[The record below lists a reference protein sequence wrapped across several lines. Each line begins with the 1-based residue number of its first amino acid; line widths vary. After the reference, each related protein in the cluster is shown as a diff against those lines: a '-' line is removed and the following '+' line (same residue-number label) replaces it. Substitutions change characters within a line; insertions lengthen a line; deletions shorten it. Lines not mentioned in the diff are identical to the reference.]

1 MFFAW
6 IMLSLIALGI
16 GSLVI
21 SITAN
26 TWIARVVF
34 AALFLSYV
42 AASVFVL
49 QKRRR
54 KEVEI
59 QSREKGS

>member
-6 IMLSLIALGI
+6 IMLSLVALGI

-34 AALFLSYV
+34 AALVLCYA
-42 AASVFVL
+42 AASVFIL
-49 QKRRR
+49 ETRRR
-54 KEVEI
+54 TVRGGDTE
-59 QSREKGS
+59 SS